1 MRMHVDTQ
9 TITPEMH
16 EIKSMIIQ
24 TVQMREYIKKEM
36 QSWYDENP
44 NKHFPKMQELILADS
59 TLSQLDS
66 HYKKLWDF
74 HNIDAKKQ

>member
-1 MRMHVDTQ
+1 MRMHIDDQ

-16 EIKSMIIQ
+16 EIKCMIIQ
-24 TVQMREYIKKEM
+24 TVQTRDQIKKEM
-36 QSWYDENP
+36 ESWYKENP

-59 TLSQLDS
+59 TLSKLDS

-74 HNIDAKKQ
+74 HNINAS

>member
-1 MRMHVDTQ
+1 MRMHVDKQ

-24 TVQMREYIKKEM
+24 TVQTRNSIKEEM
-36 QSWYDENP
+36 QSWYDKNP
-44 NKHFPKMQELILADS
+44 NKHFPRMQELILADS
-59 TLSQLDS
+59 TLSKLDS

-74 HNIDAKKQ
+74 HNTNAS

>member
-1 MRMHVDTQ
+1 MRMHVDKQ

-24 TVQMREYIKKEM
+24 TVQTRNNIKEEM
-36 QSWYDENP
+36 QAWYDKNP
-44 NKHFPKMQELILADS
+44 NKHFPRMQELILADS
-59 TLSQLDS
+59 TLSKLDS

-74 HNIDAKKQ
+74 HNINAS